1 MSKEKELK
9 IRESLKAIFELYSE
23 VEDFIFTTY
32 NYEPDFFD
40 EHIVAYLMG
49 FDRKISTYGELRDAD
64 EWIREHNIS
73 IYYDGNA
80 MSPGS
85 SCLTVP
91 VFPQRVNTGGV
102 FHPKVIVIYGKL
114 KETNKM
120 AAHLFVSSCN
130 LTVSG
135 YGRNKEAFACVEVK
149 SKQIA
154 ESLSKFI
161 YSLINESAQRHS
173 KLHDYLTSIKQ
184 KNDDIEFLWTNSDS
198 GTVLL
203 DYLKE
208 NSSGD
213 LTVVSP
219 YFDEN
224 GPASLLDE
232 LTERDK
238 TEIVPAVD
246 GETYNIHKKDYDKLS
261 ENGVKFYSLFNDD
274 NSRFTHA
281 KLIKYGSQLIIGSY
295 NFTSAA
301 MRGIN
306 AEAALVFNNA
316 ENYKFRLIDFSE
328 GRLLPDEKNISNRD
342 ESDSSVAIPF
352 VTLTVFWK
360 KLKIQITAE
369 NIEPQNTYSL
379 RLDGATDDFI
389 SCLQPLEE
397 KDISAELAN
406 HLLTHKSFSVYCD
419 GKICFKGLINEID
432 AGDYRPELSCDSLNE
447 SIREWYLY
455 SDDGNNDDK
464 RSLRLINPEDEETDK
479 ILGITQEDT
488 SDIFDNYYL
497 VSKAF
502 ENLLNQIKLSRS
514 NSLEKAPV
522 QQRKTEK
529 YWNNY
534 YEWEQKKNKA
544 DKNLFGFLATKPGS
558 IENIVSFLQKEHEK
572 KENKDIIFE
581 WLVVNYMKM
590 AIKIFPK
597 NLVHNDVNKIYKE
610 KLGILSESLN
620 TMGKEIDTVIKGKV
634 DRKYL
639 NWIQNE
645 FKKRNNNV

>member
-1 MSKEKELK
+1 MIKELK

-40 EHIVAYLMG
+40 EHIVAYLIG
-49 FDRKISTYGELRDAD
+49 FDRKISTYGELKDAD

-73 IYYDGNA
+73 VYYDCNA

-114 KETNKM
+114 KERNKKP
-120 AAHLFVSSCN
+120 AHLFVSSCN

-154 ESLSKFI
+154 ESLSEFI
-161 YSLINESAQRHS
+161 DSLVNDSDQRHLELQ
-173 KLHDYLTSIKQ
+173 KYLASIKQ
-184 KNDDIEFLWTNSDS
+184 SNNDIEFIWTNSDS
-198 GTVLL
+198 GTVLGTVL
-203 DYLKE
+203 LEYLKE
-208 NSSGD
+208 NSFGD

-224 GPASLLDE
+224 GPASLLNE
-232 LTERDK
+232 LTKRDK
-238 TEIVPAVD
+238 TVIVPAVD
-246 GETYNIHKKDYDKLS
+246 GETYNIHKKDYAKLS
-261 ENGVKFYSLFNDD
+261 ENGVKFSSLFNDD
-274 NSRFTHA
+274 DSRFIHA

-301 MRGIN
+301 MRGKN

-316 ENYKFRLIDFSE
+316 EDYKFRLIKFSE
-328 GRLLPDEKNISNRD
+328 ERLLPDEEKISNRD
-342 ESDSSVAIPF
+342 ESDSSVVIPF
-352 VTLTVFWK
+352 VILTVFWK
-360 KLKIQITAE
+360 ELKIQITAE
-369 NIEPQNTYSL
+369 NIEPQNSYSL

-389 SCLQPLEE
+389 SSLQNFDE
-397 KDISAELAN
+397 KEISTELAN
-406 HLLTHKSFSVYCD
+406 HLLTYKSFSVYCD

-432 AGDYRPELSCDSLNE
+432 ARDYRPELSCESLNE

-455 SDDGNNDDK
+455 SDDGNKDDK
-464 RSLRLINPEDEETDK
+464 RSLRLINPEDEETDR

-488 SDIFDNYYL
+488 ADIFDNYYL

-502 ENLLNQIKLSRS
+502 ENLLNQIQLSRS
-514 NSLEKAPV
+514 DSLENAPV

-529 YWNNY
+529 YLNSY

-544 DKNLFGFLATKPGS
+544 DKNLFGFLSTKPGS
-558 IENIVSFLQKEHEK
+558 IENIVAFLQKDHAEK
-572 KENKDIIFE
+572 KNKDIIYE

-590 AIKIFPK
+590 VIKIFPE
-597 NLVHNDVNKIYKE
+597 NDVNKIYKE
-610 KLGILSESLN
+610 KLDIVAESLI
-620 TMGKEIDTVIKGKV
+620 KISEDIDTVIKGKV

-639 NWIQNE
+639 NWILDE
-645 FKKRNNNV
+645 FNKRNNNV